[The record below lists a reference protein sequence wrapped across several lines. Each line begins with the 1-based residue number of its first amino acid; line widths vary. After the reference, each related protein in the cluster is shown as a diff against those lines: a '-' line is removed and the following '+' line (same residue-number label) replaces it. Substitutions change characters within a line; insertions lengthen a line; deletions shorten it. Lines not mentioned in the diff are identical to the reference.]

1 MKFRCE
7 RDALLEALTVT
18 GRAAGTR
25 GGFHVVLSGVYMSLE
40 GDELTVTGTDRELT
54 ISMRLTVAGAGDG
67 DAVVT
72 ARLASDVVRSLDAG
86 AVNVIT
92 DGEGMHIDSA
102 RSKFSLQTM
111 SAEDF
116 PRVALLDGDPVV
128 LAAEYLLTA
137 LRQVVK
143 AASADESRPVLTGVL
158 LSAEKEG
165 LRLVTT
171 DSYRLALCDLP
182 GVEVLGSDQNVL
194 VPSRAL
200 QEAIRLLGDVEQ
212 ASVRFSDREA
222 SFNVGAVTITTR
234 LIEGEFPSYQG
245 LIPDHQPNRLTIG
258 RESLIN
264 AVRRVRLMA
273 QDSTPI
279 RLDMSADGLELSA
292 TTQDVGEARE
302 QLDAVYDGE
311 DLTVAFNP
319 EYLLDGAETAPGDQ
333 IVLNTVDAL
342 KPAVIR
348 TPETEQFLYLL
359 MPVRIN

>member
-7 RDALLEALTVT
+7 RDALLEALTTT

-25 GGFHVVLSGVYMSLE
+25 GGFQLVLSGVHMVLS
-40 GDELTVTGTDRELT
+40 GDELTLTATDRELT
-54 ISMRLTVAGAGDG
+54 ITVHLTVAGDGDG
-67 DAVVT
+67 EAVVT
-72 ARLASDVVRSLDAG
+72 ARLIGDVVRSLDAG
-86 AVNVIT
+86 AVNVRVE
-92 DGEGMHIDSA
+92 DGGIHIDAA
-102 RSKFSLQTM
+102 RSTFSLQTM

-116 PRVALLDGDPVV
+116 PKTAALGGDPVV
-128 LAAEYLLTA
+128 LEAEGLLTA

-143 AASADESRPVLTGVL
+143 AASSDESRPVLTGVL
-158 LSAEKEG
+158 LSAEQEG

-182 GVEVLGSDQNVL
+182 GLELLGSEQSVL

-200 QEAIRLLGDVEQ
+200 QEVIRLLGDVDQ
-212 ASVRFSDREA
+212 ISLRFSDHEV
-222 SFNVGAVTITTR
+222 SFEFGAITVSTR

-245 LIPDHQPNRLTIG
+245 LIPTHQPNRLIIG
-258 RESLIN
+258 REKLIN

-279 RLDMSADGLELSA
+279 RLDMSSNGLELSA

-302 QLDAVYDGE
+302 EMDAAYEGE

-319 EYLLDGAETAPGDQ
+319 EYLLDGAEAAPGEE

-348 TPETEQFLYLL
+348 TTEAEDFLYLL

>member
-1 MKFRCE
+1 M
-7 RDALLEALTVT
+7 
-18 GRAAGTR
+18 
-25 GGFHVVLSGVYMSLE
+25 LSGVHMALD
-40 GDELTVTGTDRELT
+40 GDELTLTATDRELT
-54 ISMRLTVAGAGDG
+54 ITVRLTVAGAGDG
-67 DAVVT
+67 EAVVT

-86 AVNVIT
+86 AVNVT
-92 DGEGMHIDSA
+92 VDGEGIHIDSA

-111 SAEDF
+111 GTEDF
-116 PRVALLDGDPVV
+116 PVVAALDGDPVV
-128 LAAEYLLTA
+128 LEAEGLLTA

-158 LSAEKEG
+158 LSAEEEG

-182 GVEVLGSDQNVL
+182 GLEVLGSDQSVL

-200 QEAIRLLGDVEQ
+200 QEVIRLLGDVEQ
-212 ASVRFSDREA
+212 VSVRFSEREA
-222 SFNVGAVTITTR
+222 SFDLGTVTVATR

-245 LIPDHQPNRLTIG
+245 LIPTHQPNRMTIG
-258 RESLIN
+258 REGFIN

-279 RLDMSADGLELSA
+279 RLDMSAAGLELSA

-302 QLDAVYDGE
+302 QVDAEFEGE

-319 EYLLDGAETAPGDQ
+319 EYLLDGAEAAPGEE

-348 TPETEQFLYLL
+348 TPESEEFLYLL

>member
-1 MKFRCE
+1 M
-7 RDALLEALTVT
+7 
-18 GRAAGTR
+18 
-25 GGFHVVLSGVYMSLE
+25 LSGVHMALD
-40 GDELTVTGTDRELT
+40 GDELTLMATDRELT
-54 ISMRLTVAGAGDG
+54 ITVRLTVAGAGDG
-67 DAVVT
+67 EAVVT

-86 AVNVIT
+86 AVNVT
-92 DGEGMHIDSA
+92 VDGEGIHIDSA

-111 SAEDF
+111 GTEDF
-116 PRVALLDGDPVV
+116 PVVAALDGDPVV
-128 LAAEYLLTA
+128 LEAESLLTA

-158 LSAEKEG
+158 LSAEEEG

-182 GVEVLGSDQNVL
+182 GLEVLGSDQSVL

-200 QEAIRLLGDVEQ
+200 QEVIRLLGDVEQ
-212 ASVRFSDREA
+212 VSVRFSEREA
-222 SFNVGAVTITTR
+222 SFDLGTVTVTTR

-245 LIPDHQPNRLTIG
+245 LIPTHQPNRMTIG
-258 RESLIN
+258 REGFIN

-279 RLDMSADGLELSA
+279 RLDMSAAGLELSA

-302 QLDAVYDGE
+302 QVDAEFEGE

-319 EYLLDGAETAPGDQ
+319 EYLLDGAEAAPGEE

-348 TPETEQFLYLL
+348 TPDSEEFLYLL